1 MEEKS
6 IFDQPNQSF
15 HNQQPL
21 PNATAVL
28 VLGILS
34 IVICGIGLVL
44 GIIALILAKKD
55 TQLYNAGMEIY
66 APSSYS
72 NLKSGKICAVI
83 GIILSGLFILFYG
96 AILIFAVSTA
106 GSFK

>member
-6 IFDQPNQSF
+6 IFDQPSQPF
-15 HNQQPL
+15 HNQQQL

-34 IVICGIGLVL
+34 IVLCGIGLVL
-44 GIIALILAKKD
+44 GIIALTLANKD
-55 TQLYNAGMEIY
+55 TRLYNTGIELY
-66 APSSYS
+66 APSSYN

-83 GIILSGLFILFYG
+83 GIILSSLVILFYVG
-96 AILIFAVSTA
+96 IFITA
-106 GSFK
+106 LSSGNF